1 MSDWLCRAHNADRSF
16 CGIRTNVLVERH
28 RARRDPDFPKLGGVA
43 KWWVAAVL
51 LLVVAG
57 CTRSIDNPQARPASQ
72 VGPVSPLQVGDL
84 LSPETFNKDGNLF
97 ATVEPERCAGVA
109 REVDPPFIV
118 DHHPVARDGGHWS
131 TDVGGVDAVVE
142 EMVAVMPSDFS
153 ARDALTAAR
162 GTIDA
167 CRNTPVTVTTMY
179 GRTYTFSVAESV
191 QAAPEGAVLWSLRA
205 ADWNCDNVFV
215 AAHNAAI
222 EMTSCGGAGGIDT
235 TAAAADAL
243 KRIEALVDNKA

>member
-1 MSDWLCRAHNADRSF
+1 M
-16 CGIRTNVLVERH
+16 
-28 RARRDPDFPKLGGVA
+28 A

-51 LLVVAG
+51 VLAVAG
-57 CTRSIDNPQARPASQ
+57 CTRPIDDPQARPAPQ
-72 VGPVSPLQVGDL
+72 VGPISPLQVGDL
-84 LSPETFNKDGNLF
+84 LSPEIFNKDGNLF

-118 DHHPVARDGGHWS
+118 DHEPEARDGGHWS
-131 TDVGGVDAVVE
+131 TDVGGIEAVVE

-153 ARDALTAAR
+153 AQDALTAAR

-167 CRNTPVTVTTMY
+167 CRDTPITVTTMY
-179 GRTYTFSVAESV
+179 GRTYTFRLAAAE

-205 ADWNCDNVFV
+205 ADWNCDNLFV

-222 EMTSCGGAGGIDT
+222 ETTSCGAAGGIDVA
-235 TAAAADAL
+235 TAAEDAL

>member
-1 MSDWLCRAHNADRSF
+1 M
-16 CGIRTNVLVERH
+16 
-28 RARRDPDFPKLGGVA
+28 A

-51 LLVVAG
+51 VLAVAG
-57 CTRSIDNPQARPASQ
+57 CTRAIDDPQARPAPQ
-72 VGPVSPLQVGDL
+72 VGPISPLQVGDL
-84 LSPETFNKDGNLF
+84 LSPEIFNKDGNLF

-118 DHHPVARDGGHWS
+118 DHDPEARDGGHWS
-131 TDVGGVDAVVE
+131 TDVGGIEAVVE

-153 ARDALTAAR
+153 AQDALTAAR

-167 CRNTPVTVTTMY
+167 CRDTPITVTTMY
-179 GRTYTFSVAESV
+179 GRTYTFRLAAAE

-205 ADWNCDNVFV
+205 ADWNCDNLFV

-222 EMTSCGGAGGIDT
+222 ETTSCGAAGGVDVA
-235 TAAAADAL
+235 TAAEDAL

>member
-1 MSDWLCRAHNADRSF
+1 MRDAS
-16 CGIRTNVLVERH
+16 GP
-28 RARRDPDFPKLGGVA
+28 ARQGRRFPKLAGVA

-51 LLVVAG
+51 VLAVAG
-57 CTRSIDNPQARPASQ
+57 CTRPIDDPQARPAPQ
-72 VGPVSPLQVGDL
+72 VGPISPLQVGDL
-84 LSPETFNKDGNLF
+84 LSPEIFNKDGNLF

-118 DHHPVARDGGHWS
+118 DHDPEARDGGHWS
-131 TDVGGVDAVVE
+131 SDVGGIEAVVE

-153 ARDALTAAR
+153 AQDALTAAR

-167 CRNTPVTVTTMY
+167 CHDTPITVTTMY
-179 GRTYTFSVAESV
+179 GRTYTFRLAVAE

-205 ADWNCDNVFV
+205 ADWNCDNLFV

-222 EMTSCGGAGGIDT
+222 ETTSCGAAGGIDIA
-235 TAAAADAL
+235 TAAEDAL

>member
-1 MSDWLCRAHNADRSF
+1 M
-16 CGIRTNVLVERH
+16 
-28 RARRDPDFPKLGGVA
+28 
-43 KWWVAAVL
+43 AVL
-51 LLVVAG
+51 ALAVAG

-72 VGPVSPLQVGDL
+72 VGPISPLQVGDL
-84 LSPETFNKDGNLF
+84 LSPDTFNKDGNLF

-118 DHHPVARDGGHWS
+118 EHAPEARDGGHWS
-131 TDVGGVDAVVE
+131 TGVGGVEAVVE

-167 CRNTPVTVTTMY
+167 CRDTPITVTTMY
-179 GRTYTFSVAESV
+179 GRTYTFGLAAAE

-205 ADWNCDNVFV
+205 ADWNCDNLFV

-222 EMTSCGGAGGIDT
+222 ETTSCGAAGGIDVA
-235 TAAAADAL
+235 TAAEDAL